1 MKFQFNIDLT
11 DKDYTDFNVFC
22 AAASVGISAESII
35 SGTLL
40 LNAPPLIHI
49 NKGEKMKSYTTKS
62 PEETESIGFKLAQTL
77 RGGEV
82 IAFRGGLGM
91 GKTCFTRGLAR
102 GLGFTGTVTSPTFAL
117 INEYIGGRLPLYHFD
132 MYRISGW
139 EDLYSTGFF
148 EYAEQGGVIAAEW
161 SENIENALPAGTVT
175 VSFEQTG
182 ENERV
187 INIDG
192 AQDLDLTENETE

>member
-192 AQDLDLTENETE
+192 APDIDLTETETQ